1 MMCKRIPLP
10 RKQITIRQVSKEEV
24 GLPNGNHGNMEKV
37 KLMTDSPRVA
47 RVISSSQSELA
58 VAIQGQIRQIQMT
71 LSGISERQRCRNERE
86 DEEAEIDLEWK
97 HLAAVLDRL
106 FFWIYLISITISIV
120 LLFPAM

>member
-1 MMCKRIPLP
+1 MTTRLSDTPG
-10 RKQITIRQVSKEEV
+10 RVRW
-24 GLPNGNHGNMEKV
+24 EK
-37 KLMTDSPRVA
+37 M
-47 RVISSSQSELA
+47 
-58 VAIQGQIRQIQMT
+58 
-71 LSGISERQRCRNERE
+71 ERE